1 MWCVKMKNRWLL
13 ILVVV
18 SVCAS
23 LASHVDAANLL
34 VFFPLPARSHWF
46 ALRPLI
52 AELSNRGH
60 NITLVISEVEKD
72 LPDNWEIIRVPVI
85 LPPTDGNRNAFQTQ
99 SAMVNG
105 WVIYTFLSYMGSEM
119 CEKYLQHEVFQNLI
133 ETTERKFDLLLMEF
147 FMNECLIAYS
157 HKFSVPVVALS
168 SFGGFPMTTDVVGDP
183 YLPSYVPDTMFEY
196 TDQMTFWQR
205 LKNGLLVM
213 YARCIYSHWYYP
225 KLDKIVHKYFNDPTM
240 PSVSTLLT
248 NTSLVILQ
256 SHVSFSYPR
265 PHVPNVIETGG
276 MHIQQPQALPKDLKK
291 LMDAAE
297 DGIIFFSMGSAV
309 KSSDFPEEKL
319 QAFIGAFSRLKQ
331 LVLWKWE
338 NDTMPGKPPNVHL
351 SKWFPQSDL
360 LAHKNMRLFMSH
372 GGLQSTLEATARGVP
387 LIGMPVMAEQ
397 RYNVQRVV
405 KHGYG
410 IRLDLTNVTAQSVE
424 WAVYEV
430 LSNPK
435 YRENAKLRS
444 RLFWDRP
451 ESPVETAVYWTEYVL
466 RHRGAP
472 HLRSAALHL
481 SWYQYLLLD
490 VAALLLSGAL
500 LVLTIAVVAVRTLYR
515 LITARTSAS
524 HQQKKKKTMKKE

>member
-1 MWCVKMKNRWLL
+1 
-13 ILVVV
+13 
-18 SVCAS
+18 
-23 LASHVDAANLL
+23 
-34 VFFPLPARSHWF
+34 
-46 ALRPLI
+46 
-52 AELSNRGH
+52 
-60 NITLVISEVEKD
+60 
-72 LPDNWEIIRVPVI
+72 
-85 LPPTDGNRNAFQTQ
+85 
-99 SAMVNG
+99 
-105 WVIYTFLSYMGSEM
+105 
-119 CEKYLQHEVFQNLI
+119 
-133 ETTERKFDLLLMEF
+133 
-147 FMNECLIAYS
+147 
-157 HKFSVPVVALS
+157 
-168 SFGGFPMTTDVVGDP
+168 
-183 YLPSYVPDTMFEY
+183 
-196 TDQMTFWQR
+196 
-205 LKNGLLVM
+205 
-213 YARCIYSHWYYP
+213 
-225 KLDKIVHKYFNDPTM
+225 M

-248 NTSLVILQ
+248 NPSLVILQ

-424 WAVYEV
+424 WAVYEI
-430 LSNPK
+430 LNNPK
-435 YRENAKLRS
+435 YREKAEQRS

-481 SWYQYLLLD
+481 SWHQYLLLD
-490 VAALLLSGAL
+490 VAALLLAGAL
-500 LVLTIAVVAVRTLYR
+500 LVLIVAVVALRRLYK
-515 LITARTSAS
+515 LITAKTSS
-524 HQQKKKKTMKKE
+524 PHEQKRKKTTKKE